1 MSRRRRDERQAPW
14 AISVFAAL
22 LFLNQLVASGDF
34 VEAGIQVL
42 PSSVAL
48 ELVGAVFVLGVLALI
63 GVRRGG
69 LVLWLFSLAFLAAFV
84 LRSIALAIP
93 WFFGRD
99 LNVAVDIRFVPVFVK
114 ILADSSPGW
123 EFVLLI
129 AGAALLIVLALTL
142 VRHAFGTLF
151 RALAAGRPGL
161 LAPGFAALIAFWA
174 TMPAAPS
181 TPDPRPLLSA
191 DAALVVQ
198 RNVNNVLQAEGI
210 RGEHRARIEAVQA
223 ALPAHSDFIELRGK
237 HVVLI
242 FAESYGRVTASEP
255 DFARVV
261 EPARKSLADRLTAAG
276 YASASSVL
284 ISPITGGGS
293 WMAHGTLLTGVKLA
307 AQDAYEVMLVS
318 KIRTLAHRFVEA
330 GWRSLVVA
338 PRIDQPWPEARL
350 LGFEATRLQ
359 PDLGYGGPRYAWESL
374 PDQWVLKRFADAELD
389 GTPLFAEIIL
399 ASSHTP
405 FERVPPIVE
414 DWAALDDKGEIYRSL
429 PIREFPVRAGRV
441 FEQDEGY
448 KAATAYVLETLGRF
462 AEHVAGKDT
471 LFIVLGD
478 HQPPLTTARRTGD
491 FGVPIHVFS
500 RDAAAIER
508 FIRRGY
514 VPGITVPLE
523 GGAPMESFLGGFLAD
538 FSSPQ

>member
-1 MSRRRRDERQAPW
+1 MSHRRRDNTEAPW

-48 ELVGAVFVLGVLALI
+48 ELVVVVVVLGVLALI
-63 GVRRGG
+63 GVRRGRF
-69 LVLWLFSLAFLAAFV
+69 VLWMFSLAFLAAFV
-84 LRSIALAIP
+84 LRGIALAIP

-99 LNVAVDIRFVPVFVK
+99 LNVAVDIRFVPVFAK
-114 ILADSSPGW
+114 ILAESTPNW

-129 AGAALLIVLALTL
+129 AGATLMIVVALTV
-142 VRHAFGTLF
+142 VRLAFGTVF

-161 LAPGFAALIAFWA
+161 LLPGFAALIAFWA
-174 TMPAAPS
+174 TMPSAPS
-181 TPDPRPLLSA
+181 APDPRPLLSA
-191 DAALVVQ
+191 DAALVVK
-198 RNVNNVLQAEGI
+198 RNADNVLQAEGI
-210 RGEHRARIEAVQA
+210 RGEHRARIEAAQA
-223 ALPAHSDFIELRGK
+223 ALPASSDFAALRGK
-237 HVVLI
+237 HIVLI
-242 FAESYGRVTASEP
+242 FVESYGRITATDPE
-255 DFARVV
+255 FARAV
-261 EPARKSLADRLTAAG
+261 EPARKSLAGHLEAAG
-276 YASASSVL
+276 YASASSIL

-359 PDLGYGGPRYAWESL
+359 PDLGYAGPRYAWESL
-374 PDQWVLKRFADAELD
+374 PDQWVLKRFADTELD
-389 GTPLFAEIIL
+389 GAPVFAEIIL

-405 FERVPPIVE
+405 FERVPPVVE
-414 DWAALDDKGEIYRSL
+414 DWAALDDKGEAYRGL

-441 FEQDEGY
+441 FEQDEAY
-448 KAATAYVLETLGRF
+448 KAAIAYVLESIGRF
-462 AEHVAGKDT
+462 AGYVAGKDT
-471 LFIVLGD
+471 LFIALGD

-500 RDAAAIER
+500 RDAAVIER
-508 FIRRGY
+508 FVRRGY
-514 VPGITVPLE
+514 VPGISVPLD
-523 GGAPMESFLGGFLAD
+523 GGAPMESFLGGFLTD

>member
-1 MSRRRRDERQAPW
+1 MSRRRRDNADAPW
-14 AISVFAAL
+14 AISVFVAL

-34 VEAGIQVL
+34 VEAGIQFL

-48 ELVGAVFVLGVLALI
+48 ELVGAIVVLGALALL
-63 GVRRGG
+63 GMRRGG
-69 LVLWLFSLAFLAAFV
+69 FVLWLFSLAFLAAFV
-84 LRSIALAIP
+84 LRSVALAIP

-99 LNVAVDIRFVPVFVK
+99 LNVAVDIRFVPVFAK
-114 ILADSSPGW
+114 ILAESTPTW

-129 AGAALLIVLALTL
+129 AGAALLILAALTI
-142 VRHAFGTLF
+142 VRLAFGTVF

-161 LAPGFAALIAFWA
+161 LLPGFAALIALWA
-174 TMPAAPS
+174 TMPGAPS
-181 TPDPRPLLSA
+181 APDPRPLLSA

-210 RGEHRARIEAVQA
+210 RGEHRSRIEAAQGQ
-223 ALPAHSDFIELRGK
+223 LPAHSDFAELRGK

-242 FAESYGRVTASEP
+242 FAESYGRITASDP

-261 EPARKSLADRLTAAG
+261 EPARKSLADRLSAAG
-276 YASASSVL
+276 YASASSIL

-293 WMAHGTLLTGVKLA
+293 WMAHGTMLTGVKLA

-359 PDLGYGGPRYAWESL
+359 PDLGYSGPRYAWESL
-374 PDQWVLKRFADAELD
+374 PDQWVLKHFAQSDLD
-389 GTPLFAEIIL
+389 GTPVFAEIIL

-414 DWAALDDKGEIYRSL
+414 DWASLDDKGEIYRGL
-429 PIREFPVRAGRV
+429 PVREFPVRAGRV
-441 FEQDEGY
+441 FEQDEAY
-448 KAATAYVLETLGRF
+448 KAAIAYVLESIGRF
-462 AEHVAGKDT
+462 AEHVADKDA

-478 HQPPLTTARRTGD
+478 HQPPLTTARRTSD

-508 FIRRGY
+508 FVRRGY
-514 VPGITVPLE
+514 VPGIAVPLE
-523 GGAPMESFLGGFLAD
+523 GGAPMENFLGGFLTD

>member
-1 MSRRRRDERQAPW
+1 MSRRRRDNADAPW
-14 AISVFAAL
+14 AISVFVAL

-34 VEAGIQVL
+34 VEAGIQFL

-48 ELVGAVFVLGVLALI
+48 ELVGAIVVLGALALL
-63 GVRRGG
+63 GMRRGG
-69 LVLWLFSLAFLAAFV
+69 FVLWLFSLAFLAAFV
-84 LRSIALAIP
+84 LRSVALAIP

-99 LNVAVDIRFVPVFVK
+99 LNVAVDIRFVPVFAK
-114 ILADSSPGW
+114 ILAESTPSW

-129 AGAALLIVLALTL
+129 AGAALLILAALTI
-142 VRHAFGTLF
+142 VRLAFGTVF

-161 LAPGFAALIAFWA
+161 LLPGFAALVALWA
-174 TMPAAPS
+174 TMPGAPS
-181 TPDPRPLLSA
+181 APDPRPLLSA

-210 RGEHRARIEAVQA
+210 RGEHRSRIEAAQGQ
-223 ALPAHSDFIELRGK
+223 LPAHSDFADLRGK

-242 FAESYGRVTASEP
+242 FAESYGRITASDP

-261 EPARKSLADRLTAAG
+261 EPARKSLADRLSAAG
-276 YASASSVL
+276 YASASSIL

-293 WMAHGTLLTGVKLA
+293 WMAHGTMLTGVKLA

-359 PDLGYGGPRYAWESL
+359 PDLGYSGLHYAWESL
-374 PDQWVLKRFADAELD
+374 PDQWVLKHFAQSDLD
-389 GTPLFAEIIL
+389 GTPVFAEIIL

-414 DWAALDDKGEIYRSL
+414 DWASLDDKGEIYRGL
-429 PIREFPVRAGRV
+429 PVREFPVRAGRV
-441 FEQDEGY
+441 FEQDEAY
-448 KAATAYVLETLGRF
+448 KAAIAYVLESIGRF
-462 AEHVAGKDT
+462 AEHVADKDA

-508 FIRRGY
+508 FVRRGY
-514 VPGITVPLE
+514 VPGIAVPLA
-523 GGAPMESFLGGFLAD
+523 GGAPMENFLGGFLTD

>member
-1 MSRRRRDERQAPW
+1 MRRRRRDDPESPW
-14 AISVFAAL
+14 AISVFVAL

-48 ELVGAVFVLGVLALI
+48 ELVGAVVLLGLLALI

-69 LVLWLFSLAFLAAFV
+69 FVLWIFSLAFLAAFV
-84 LRSIALAIP
+84 LRAVALAIP

-99 LNVAVDIRFVPVFVK
+99 LNVAVDIRFVPVFAK
-114 ILADSSPGW
+114 ILADSAPTW
-123 EFVLLI
+123 EFVLLV
-129 AGAALLIVLALTL
+129 AGATLLIVLAAIV
-142 VRHAFGTLF
+142 VRLAFGTVF

-161 LAPGFAALIAFWA
+161 LLPGFAALIALWA
-174 TMPAAPS
+174 TMPGAPS
-181 TPDPRPLLSA
+181 APDPRPLLSA
-191 DAALVVQ
+191 DAALVIR
-198 RNVNNVLQAEGI
+198 RNVDNVLQAEGI
-210 RGEHRARIEAVQA
+210 RGEHRARIEAAQGQ
-223 ALPAHSDFIELRGK
+223 LPAHSDFAELRGK

-242 FAESYGRVTASEP
+242 FAESYGRITASDP

-261 EPARKSLADRLTAAG
+261 EPARKSLAARLDAAG
-276 YASASSVL
+276 YASASSIL

-293 WMAHGTLLTGVKLA
+293 WMAHGTMLSGVKLA

-359 PDLGYGGPRYAWESL
+359 PDLGYAGPRYAWESL
-374 PDQWVLKRFADAELD
+374 PDQWALKRFAQSELD
-389 GTPLFAEIIL
+389 GAPVFAELIL
-399 ASSHTP
+399 SSSHTP

-414 DWAALDDKGEIYRSL
+414 DWASLDDKGEIYRGL
-429 PIREFPVRAGRV
+429 PVREFPVRGGRV
-441 FEQDEGY
+441 FEQDEAY
-448 KAATAYVLETLGRF
+448 KAAIAYVLESLGRF
-462 AEHVAGKDT
+462 AEHVADKDA

-500 RDAAAIER
+500 RDAAAVEK
-508 FIRRGY
+508 FLKRGY
-514 VPGITVPLE
+514 VPGIAVPRD
-523 GGAPMESFLGGFLAD
+523 GGTPMEDFLGGFLTD
-538 FSSPQ
+538 FSTPP